1 MKIIDLLFLTI
12 EKKLEYKMNQED
24 MFLKREFTAYFS
36 VNDLKIEKR
45 EYANDSDLN
54 GIYLKGKRV
63 IPDISYYLLKGNEL
77 NELPENM
84 ELQLDRA
91 SWKEEFVSRE
101 QIWKEDPNAKIID
114 ERLEKIKNNS

>member
-1 MKIIDLLFLTI
+1 
-12 EKKLEYKMNQED
+12 MNQED